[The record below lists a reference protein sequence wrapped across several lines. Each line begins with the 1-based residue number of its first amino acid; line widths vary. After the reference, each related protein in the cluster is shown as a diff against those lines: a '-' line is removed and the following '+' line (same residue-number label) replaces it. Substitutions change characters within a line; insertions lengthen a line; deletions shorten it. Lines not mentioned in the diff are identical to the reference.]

1 MPATLKKRSTPTD
14 ELKHAT
20 KLEQGQAV
28 AVGGLPEAMLDW
40 IDVWQDGLYLSGY
53 AMHSMI
59 AYRTAVCELGEF
71 VVLKGVR
78 TWQAVD
84 RPLIKQY
91 MATRLDADGLHLNS
105 AKLKLSAIRQFF
117 SFLEEKGQLPKN
129 PVTGY
134 RLTGKTDRL
143 PVLLDADVLNR
154 LLEHRVFEEKDQP
167 LWLRDRAMFE
177 LLYGSGLRVS
187 ELVGLDVA
195 DAAGEF
201 VRVLGKG
208 SKERHVPIGKK
219 SVAALAEYLPI
230 RAAWLA
236 EKNSTVTALFIS
248 QKTAKRL
255 GVRSVQ
261 SRLVMAARRAGI
273 EEHLHPHLLRHAFAS
288 HILSSSHDLRGVQEM
303 LGHSDMKSTQVYTHL
318 DFAALARLYDSTHP
332 RA

>member
-1 MPATLKKRSTPTD
+1 MPTPLKNAPVDIPKPSAQS
-14 ELKHAT
+14 EQGL
-20 KLEQGQAV
+20 KLEAGA
-28 AVGGLPEAMLDW
+28 LPEAMLDW
-40 IDVWQDGLYLSGY
+40 VDAWQDSLYLSGY
-53 AMHSMI
+53 AMHSMT
-59 AYRTAVCELGEF
+59 AYRVAVCEMGEF
-71 VVLKGVR
+71 VALKGVQ

-105 AKLKLSAIRQFF
+105 AKLKLSALRQFF
-117 SFLEEKGQLPKN
+117 SFLEEKGQPPKN
-129 PVTGY
+129 PITGY

-154 LLEHRVFEEKDQP
+154 LLEHRVCDEKDQP
-167 LWLRDRAMFE
+167 LWVRDRAMFE

-195 DAAGEF
+195 DVQGEF
-201 VRVLGKG
+201 VQVLGKG

-219 SVAALAEYLPI
+219 AAAALAAYLPV
-230 RAAWLA
+230 RADWLHK
-236 EKNSTVTALFIS
+236 KNCVTSALFIS
-248 QKTAKRL
+248 QKTTKRL
-255 GVRSVQ
+255 SVRTVQ
-261 SRLVMAARRAGI
+261 LRLVSAAKRAGI